1 MTSFPLRILP
11 KLCLCFLSCALT
23 WSRPAQAWFWGVGN
37 SAFQVEGSPLESDWT
52 RWTRIPGKIKDG
64 TNADRA
70 TDFWNRYEQDFDD
83 AARLG
88 VNSFRISLAWERI
101 EPRPGVWDDAALAHY
116 EAMIVAIRKRGLEPF
131 VTIQHFVLPAWL
143 ADQGGLESPEFPALF
158 ARFAARVV
166 DRLGRPPASVRWW
179 MTFNESMGQ
188 VAAAYL
194 SPLWPPGVFDAN
206 RAAEAA
212 ANSARAHV
220 RAVLALRALGLPDLQ
235 IGIAH
240 AWRPFRAATQ
250 LSPVDQGLAVTAE
263 EVYNGQYLR
272 AVTTGKI
279 RMWMTGTKVVRDRIR
294 VPPGTK
300 LLDFIGINYYGRKLI
315 RFTPRTPFVE
325 LIEGPGPKT
334 DMGWEIY
341 PQGLR
346 RVLKDAAKY
355 QLPLLI
361 SENGLADEH
370 DAQRTEF
377 IRAHLSELRRAQNG
391 GADLLGYMHWSLTDN
406 FEWAEG
412 LSARFGLIDIDY
424 ETLTRRE
431 RPSFFDFRDL
441 IRAY

>member
-1 MTSFPLRILP
+1 MSMDTTTHRSSHTPR
-11 KLCLCFLSCALT
+11 
-23 WSRPAQAWFWGVGN
+23 RRAQAWHAGFTL
-37 SAFQVEGSPLESDWT
+37 LELLTAIAILST
-52 RWTRIPGKIKDG
+52 VMSIALP
-64 TNADRA
+64 AL
-70 TDFWNRYEQDFDD
+70 Q
-83 AARLG
+83 AAR
-88 VNSFRISLAWERI
+88 
-101 EPRPGVWDDAALAHY
+101 
-116 EAMIVAIRKRGLEPF
+116 
-131 VTIQHFVLPAWL
+131 
-143 ADQGGLESPEFPALF
+143 ESS
-158 ARFAARVV
+158 R
-166 DRLGRPPASVRWW
+166 
-179 MTFNESMGQ
+179 TTTC
-188 VAAAYL
+188 
-194 SPLWPPGVFDAN
+194 
-206 RAAEAA
+206 A
-212 ANSARAHV
+212 AN
-220 RAVLALRALGLPDLQ
+220 LKQ